1 MKKLLTIIMSVIL
14 SLSITSSLTACG
26 GSDEPIYSETYT
38 YNETHHWK
46 PQINGDGDPIEYAE
60 HYNPQS
66 GKTLGD
72 VIVDII
78 FLAIT

>member
-1 MKKLLTIIMSVIL
+1 MAVVL
-14 SLSITSSLTACG
+14 SLSIMPSLIACG
-26 GSDEPIYSETYT
+26 DSEEPVYSEEFV

-46 PQINGDGDPIEYAE
+46 PQINGEGEPIEYAE